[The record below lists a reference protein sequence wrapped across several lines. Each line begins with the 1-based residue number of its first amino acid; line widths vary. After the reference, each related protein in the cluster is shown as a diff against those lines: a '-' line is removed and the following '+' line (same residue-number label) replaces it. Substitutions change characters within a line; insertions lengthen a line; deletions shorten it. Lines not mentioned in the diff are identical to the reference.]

1 MTRYEVHFLAEAID
15 DIDAL
20 FCYIAEENSL
30 EIAAGYLARIERL
43 CLSLDTF
50 PLRGTAVGRGIS
62 GLRTM
67 GFEHRVTILF
77 KVGDDRVDILRILYG
92 GQNLE
97 PVLEKLP
104 QE

>member
-1 MTRYEVHFLAEAID
+1 
-15 DIDAL
+15 
-20 FCYIAEENSL
+20 
-30 EIAAGYLARIERL
+30 
-43 CLSLDTF
+43 
-50 PLRGTAVGRGIS
+50 
-62 GLRTM
+62 M